1 MKESCDNS
9 DDRWARVPL
18 FPLLLQNEGFAHW
31 QTPNPVLSPRWL
43 LLRST
48 QRPSPKSKPAL
59 RSHTRPLYSM
69 GRQWNAQFGFVSLS
83 CQVRVVFF
91 TQGYL
96 FVWCHMFNLVLHCK
110 SLRFTLHVRGEER
123 CSHLRAPSSFIC
135 PSMIPSLL
143 SGDGW
148 QAAQSLPEM
157 GSFHHAHMPQSRS
170 PLSWRGCV
178 NVFCLRMDVSSLPLQ
193 NVNGLFH
200 RDYLEF
206 VQGHAAVWPFV
217 LPLCVVW
224 QITLWWTTAP
234 VSKPVPA
241 TRWRWRRTESRCA
254 SPALISAQKVI
265 TRNIKLTKMLIK
277 VNQNVMLW

>member
-1 MKESCDNS
+1 MIGEHECHYSPCCCRMKGLHTDRRPIQCSVQDDCYCAVLRDPPQNS
-9 DDRWARVPL
+9 
-18 FPLLLQNEGFAHW
+18 
-31 QTPNPVLSPRWL
+31 SP
-43 LLRST
+43 
-48 QRPSPKSKPAL
+48 PL

-69 GRQWNAQFGFVSLS
+69 GRQRNAQFGFVSLS

-157 GSFHHAHMPQSRS
+157 GSFHHAHTPQSRS

-178 NVFCLRMDVSSLPLQ
+178 NGFCLRMDVSSLPLQ

-206 VQGHAAVWPFV
+206 VQGHAAV
-217 LPLCVVW
+217 
-224 QITLWWTTAP
+224 
-234 VSKPVPA
+234 
-241 TRWRWRRTESRCA
+241 
-254 SPALISAQKVI
+254 
-265 TRNIKLTKMLIK
+265 
-277 VNQNVMLW
+277 